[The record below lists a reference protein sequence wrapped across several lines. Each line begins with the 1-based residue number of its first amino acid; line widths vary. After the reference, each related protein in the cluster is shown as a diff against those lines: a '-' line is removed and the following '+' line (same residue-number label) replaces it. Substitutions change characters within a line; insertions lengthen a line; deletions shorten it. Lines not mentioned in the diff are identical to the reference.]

1 MLIEA
6 IGTPAMLEQTAEE
19 ATELAFAC
27 LKLARHLRGENK
39 VHGRTEEEMI
49 NNLEE
54 EMADIYVCFD
64 ELNSYID
71 YHQVVEII
79 AMKKERMANR
89 LTFDKDIRKKVVF
102 EDGSVGIIMR
112 KDD

>member
-39 VHGRTEEEMI
+39 VHGRTEEEMVA
-49 NNLEE
+49 NLEE
-54 EMADIYVCFD
+54 EFADLFVCCN
-64 ELNSYID
+64 ELKD
-71 YHQVVEII
+71 GDII
-79 AMKKERMANR
+79 SAFNIAKTMEDKEVRMAKR
-89 LTFDKDIRKKVVF
+89 LAESEGKV
-102 EDGSVGIIMR
+102 
-112 KDD
+112 

>member
-49 NNLEE
+49 SNLEE
-54 EMADIYVCFD
+54 ELADIFVCYD
-64 ELNSYID
+64 ELNGDVID
-71 YHQVVEII
+71 GNAVNDVL
-79 AMKKERMANR
+79 AFKRARMRRR
-89 LTFDKDIRKKVVF
+89 LEEEK
-102 EDGSVGIIMR
+102 
-112 KDD
+112 